1 MIAVEK
7 LSNFDHF
14 QFYAV
19 KYGEIM
25 KIRLGEI
32 REEEMSSLL
41 AQQQT
46 ILNDPKIWT
55 MSAEELD
62 AFAARSQRLRDL
74 CKELLA

>member
-7 LSNFDHF
+7 LSNFDHS
-14 QFYAV
+14 QFYTV

-25 KIRLGEI
+25 NIRLGEI

-62 AFAARSQRLRDL
+62 AFAARSQRLRNL

>member
-7 LSNFDHF
+7 LSNFDHS
-14 QFYAV
+14 QFYTV
-19 KYGEIM
+19 KYGENM
-25 KIRLGEI
+25 NVRLGEI
-32 REEEMSSLL
+32 RAEMSSLL

-62 AFAARSQRLRDL
+62 AFAVRSQRLRDL